1 MRAMLVH
8 QFGGPEVITPGDV
21 PVPTPGPHQVLVK
34 VMATGLNP
42 VDYKIRRAPRYKD
55 RKMPIILGADVC
67 GSVETLG
74 PGAQDFKLGD
84 VIYGMANLMADGGYA
99 QYCLLDTRNCVLKPK
114 SLTAIQTAALPV
126 AALTAYQSL
135 HDRARIKPGQTI
147 LIHAGA
153 GGVGHFAIQLA
164 KAHGCRVLTTASR
177 SESIAMVKSL
187 GADEIIDY
195 KTQDVIQTTLALTN
209 GQGAHAVMDYAGGK
223 AFEQSLDCVAPAG
236 HIVTIVG
243 DPCTGIP
250 EKLFRKNATLHF
262 EFVAAGVVY
271 GYDIAKHKATLT
283 GLNNM
288 IDAGR
293 LKPHVSKVLK
303 LEDAPEAHRLL
314 ESGRTLGK
322 MVLDLA
328 N

>member
-8 QFGGPEVITPGDV
+8 QFGGPEVITPGNV
-21 PVPTPGPHQVLVK
+21 PIPTPRQHQALVK
-34 VMATGLNP
+34 VLACGMNP

-67 GSVETLG
+67 GVVESLG
-74 PGAQDFKLGD
+74 PDTQDINPGD

-99 QYCLLDTRNCVLKPK
+99 EYCLLDTRNCVHKPNA
-114 SLTAIQTAALPV
+114 LTPIQTAALPV

-135 HDRARIKPGQTI
+135 HDRARIKPGQTL

-164 KAHGCRVLTTASR
+164 KAHGCRVLTTTGR
-177 SESIAMVKSL
+177 PESAAFVKSL

-195 KTQDVIQTTLALTN
+195 KTQDVVQATLTHTN
-209 GQGAHAVMDYAGGK
+209 GQGAHAVLDYVGGT
-223 AFEQSLDCVAPAG
+223 AFEQSLDCVRPAG
-236 HIVTIVG
+236 NIVTIVG
-243 DPCTGIP
+243 DPCAAIP

-271 GYDIAKHKATLT
+271 GYDIARHKTTLQ
-283 GLNNM
+283 GLNHM
-288 IDAGR
+288 IDSGR
-293 LKPHVSKVLK
+293 LIPHVSKILK
-303 LEDAPEAHRLL
+303 LQDAPEGHRLL

-322 MVLDLA
+322 IVIDLSL
-328 N
+328 

>member
-1 MRAMLVH
+1 MLVH

-21 PVPTPGPHQVLVK
+21 PIPAPGQYQLLVK
-34 VMATGLNP
+34 VLACGLNP

-67 GSVETLG
+67 GIVESLG
-74 PGAQDFKLGD
+74 QDAQGFKPGDT
-84 VIYGMANLMADGGYA
+84 IYAMANLMNDGGYA
-99 QYCLLDTRNCVLKPK
+99 QYCLLDSRNAVLKPK
-114 SLTAIQTAALPV
+114 TLDPIHTAALPV

-135 HDRARIKPGQTI
+135 HDRARIAPGQTI

-164 KAHGCRVLTTASR
+164 KAHGCRVLTTAGR
-177 SESIAMVKSL
+177 PESIAFCKSL
-187 GADEIIDY
+187 GADEVIDY
-195 KTQDVIQTTLALTN
+195 KSQDVIQTTLALTD
-209 GQGAHAVMDYAGGK
+209 GQGAHAVMDYVGGK
-223 AFEQSLDCVAPAG
+223 AFEQSLDCVRPAG

-243 DPCTGIP
+243 DPCSTIP

-271 GYDIAKHKATLT
+271 GYDIAKHKTLLT

-293 LKPHVSKVLK
+293 LKPHVSRVLT
-303 LEDAPEAHRLL
+303 LDQAPEGHRLL

-322 MVLDLA
+322 IVLDLIK
-328 N
+328 